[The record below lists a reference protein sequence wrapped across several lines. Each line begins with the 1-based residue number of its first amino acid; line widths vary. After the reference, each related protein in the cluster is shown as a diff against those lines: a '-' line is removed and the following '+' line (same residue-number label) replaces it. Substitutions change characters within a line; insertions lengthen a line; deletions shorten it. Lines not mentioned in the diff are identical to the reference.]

1 MKKMSFVSLAVMI
14 AVFAVSTAL
23 AEPPAVSPSE
33 PNAPASDKP
42 SADKPAKSP
51 AAEKSSE
58 EKPEKPAASK
68 QPAVTMQG
76 SVSAVKSEDGI
87 VISVSLAVD
96 PNTVYKVYLNEKGME
111 LGRTMDGKKVEVKGS
126 ISERIK
132 KLLIV
137 DEFKAAEAAA
147 EPNEPK

>member
-1 MKKMSFVSLAVMI
+1 MSAMKKMSFVSLAVMI

-58 EKPEKPAASK
+58 EKPEKPSASQ
-68 QPAVTMQG
+68 QPSMTIQG
-76 SVSAVKSEDGI
+76 SVSVVKSPEGI
-87 VISVSLAVD
+87 VISASLEVD

-111 LGRTMDGKKVEVKGS
+111 LGQTMDGKKVEVKATV
-126 ISERIK
+126 SERIK

-137 DEFKAAEAAA
+137 SEFKAVEAAA
-147 EPNEPK
+147 VPK